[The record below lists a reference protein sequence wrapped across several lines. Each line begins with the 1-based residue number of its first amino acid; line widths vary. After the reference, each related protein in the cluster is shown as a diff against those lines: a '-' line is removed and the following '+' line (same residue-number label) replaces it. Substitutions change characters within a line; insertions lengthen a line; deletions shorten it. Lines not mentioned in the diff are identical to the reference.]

1 MSTSGLTSMLT
12 PHRLL
17 GATIVALDCRSA
29 PGNRPF
35 GADVLDELTA
45 QGLLGHVLWST
56 DCEIGEVDARAFR
69 ALAAAGLIEVRLD
82 LGTPTGP
89 DRLRAAMEA
98 VHTLSQLQIMVEYDF
113 DLFGPAPRFSSV
125 LGRASFLRALVSDGS
140 TPATFR
146 LPAGTGSPWLSA
158 YQSRLADAVAPW
170 LGDGGLAGRLRD
182 AWAELTVAERLL
194 RGVSGSAAHRIALQ
208 RLTMRSNTALLGLV
222 TDSARDFERYGDSD
236 RLDPAVVSARLAEL
250 DAGLTGLHES
260 FLDSN
265 RDIHATEVYRH
276 AG

>member
-1 MSTSGLTSMLT
+1 MTIEFAR
-12 PHRLL
+12 HRLL

-29 PGNRPF
+29 PF
-35 GADVLDELTA
+35 GADVLAELA
-45 QGLLGHVLWST
+45 ADGLLGHVLWST
-56 DCEIGEVDARAFR
+56 DCEVGQVDPGAFR
-69 ALAAAGLIEVRLD
+69 ELAAGGLFEVRLD

-98 VHTLSQLQIMVEYDF
+98 AQTLYQLRILVEYDF

-125 LGRASFLRALVSDGS
+125 LSRAAYLRAIVSDGS

-158 YQSRLADAVAPW
+158 YQDRLVPAVAPW
-170 LGDGGLAGRLRD
+170 LGEGGLAGRLRD
-182 AWAELTVAERLL
+182 AWAELTLAERML
-194 RGVSGSAAHRIALQ
+194 RGVTGAAAHRIALQ

-250 DAGLTGLHES
+250 ETSLRALHDS
-260 FLDSN
+260 FLNSN
-265 RDIHATEVYRH
+265 TGRDTRLEGVYRH

>member
-1 MSTSGLTSMLT
+1 MSTSGMLA

-17 GATIVALDCRSA
+17 GATIVALDCRPASA
-29 PGNRPF
+29 DRPF
-35 GADVLDELTA
+35 GADVLAELTA
-45 QGLLGHVLWST
+45 QGLLGRVLWST
-56 DCEIGEVDARAFR
+56 DCEVGQVDARAFR
-69 ALAAAGLIEVRLD
+69 ALAAGGLLAVRLD

-98 VHTLSQLQIMVEYDF
+98 VHTLYQLGIMVEYDF

-146 LPAGTGSPWLSA
+146 LSAVGGSPWLSA
-158 YQSRLADAVAPW
+158 YQRRLADAVAPW
-170 LGDGGLAGRLRD
+170 LDDGGLAGRLRD
-182 AWAELTVAERLL
+182 AWAELAVAERLL
-194 RGVSGSAAHRIALQ
+194 RAVSGAAAHRIALQ

-222 TDSARDFERYGDSD
+222 TESAQDFERYGDSD
-236 RLDPAVVSARLAEL
+236 RLDPDVLSTRLAEL
-250 DAGLTGLHES
+250 EAGLLRLHES
-260 FLDSN
+260 FLDSF
-265 RDIHATEVYRH
+265 RDIHGTEVYRH